1 MVTGVDARC
10 ETVAG
15 NMPGY
20 ENVAG
25 KPCPVKPFFMGR
37 ARYESNVL
45 SCVALHLACPVESYS
60 TGVCNVAL
68 CEVVSQRGRRAA
80 HGTKAKVLCSVVACS
95 PRGVLLHWGLQR
107 CFLGVVRDMTSL
119 FDSHRLARLARG
131 NLA

>member
-1 MVTGVDARC
+1 MVTCVDARC

-37 ARYESNVL
+37 ARYESDVL

-68 CEVVSQRGRRAA
+68 CEVVSQRGRRALPRETLF
-80 HGTKAKVLCSVVACS
+80 HGVRTLRKRRSCVA
-95 PRGVLLHWGLQR
+95 L
-107 CFLGVVRDMTSL
+107 
-119 FDSHRLARLARG
+119 
-131 NLA
+131 